1 MGNLNARAFAL
12 ISKKILRRSIDFF
25 FVISLYLSKIYEIL
39 IIFGSKKIDLFEG
52 EYNQQRRS
60 EQNIVTE

>member
-12 ISKKILRRSIDFF
+12 ISKKILRKSIDFF
-25 FVISLYLSKIYEIL
+25 FVISLSKIYEIL

>member
-1 MGNLNARAFAL
+1 MGNLNESIRFDL
-12 ISKKILRRSIDFF
+12 EENFKKINRFF
-25 FVISLYLSKIYEIL
+25 FVISLSKIYEIL

>member
-25 FVISLYLSKIYEIL
+25 FVISLSKIYEIL